1 MKKLLLMIL
10 SLTMLCSHACAT
22 IIEPRGVDLEF
33 KLSTGIEARR
43 AVVLCR
49 TLSAR
54 TDRKDNAKKLKT
66 YTAGETFLTWESWDG
81 WMNCYYSE
89 GKDPAWVRNW
99 YVVLDPAYYITD
111 EQTAVYAYG
120 DTTAPRVALLAK
132 NEELPII
139 KETDEW
145 CVVSLRGA
153 AGWIKK
159 TPKDT
164 AHRFWFQPN
173 MLQHIKRA
181 ELQWTN
187 GLSVLTDRKSLAQLS
202 ALLTDARDM
211 GAPIAG
217 CVADVYLTLVTDAD
231 EKIVLELANDSCA
244 IYRVEGRDYR
254 YANSTHADNSQL
266 YALFPEYTAP
276 WTELSKP

>member
-1 MKKLLLMIL
+1 MKKLSALLLVMIL
-10 SLTMLCSHACAT
+10 LAGNACAT

-33 KLSTGIEARR
+33 KLSTGIEAKR

-49 TLSAR
+49 SLSAR
-54 TDRKDNAKKLKT
+54 SDRKDNAKKMQTL
-66 YTAGETFLTWESWDG
+66 TAGDTFLTWESWDG
-81 WMNCYYSE
+81 WMNCFYSD
-89 GKDPAWVRNW
+89 GRDPAWVRNW
-99 YVVLDPAYYITD
+99 YVIEDPAYYITD
-111 EQTAVYAYG
+111 EQTAVYAYD

-164 AHRFWFQPN
+164 AHRFWFQPEK
-173 MLQHIKRA
+173 LQHIKRA
-181 ELQWTN
+181 ELLWNN
-187 GLSVLTDRKSLAQLS
+187 GMAVLTDRQALAQLS
-202 ALLTDARDM
+202 SLLTDVRDM

-217 CVADVYLTLVTDAD
+217 CVSGVYLTVETEDD
-231 EKIVLELANDSCA
+231 ERIVLELASDSCA
-244 IYRVEGRDYR
+244 IYRVDGRDYR
-254 YANSTHADNSQL
+254 YNNSTHGDNSQL
-266 YALFPEYTAP
+266 FRLFPEYVP
-276 WTELSKP
+276 SHGQK